1 MCWRRWWRTAV
12 NAARQRTLT
21 AGGGGGGDAQRTR
34 LWTGHNANID
44 FGFRGRHVCLFIFIT
59 VNVTCSNICTSLCF
73 HSSSLL
79 LSFLTVTLFLLRW
92 QNRETSAPFD
102 QRFAFKF
109 KCFLLTGSK
118 SSLPLD
124 DDAPLLLLLLPLPLP
139 TLSFSHS
146 RSASLPLSVSVL
158 VVSFTRSLCVA
169 CVSDR
174 LVILLFQSLNF

>member
-1 MCWRRWWRTAV
+1 MSLAV
-12 NAARQRTLT
+12 
-21 AGGGGGGDAQRTR
+21 
-34 LWTGHNANID
+34 
-44 FGFRGRHVCLFIFIT
+44 IFALHFAFFF
-59 VNVTCSNICTSLCF
+59 CFF
-73 HSSSLL
+73 HSTSLL

-124 DDAPLLLLLLPLPLP
+124 DDDDAPLLLLLLLPLP

-146 RSASLPLSVSVL
+146 LPLSLCVL
-158 VVSFTRSLCVA
+158 AVSFTLSLSVCVA